1 MKRRDL
7 VLAAG
12 ALAAASLLHAQP
24 ARKPVRI
31 GVMSSTSPE
40 ARTVYWDAFR
50 NGMTKLGWIEGRD
63 VTYLYRYARGDSTRF
78 EALAA
83 ELVAQ
88 KPDLLFSGT
97 QGGALALKKATRD
110 IPVVFG
116 FVADPVGSGLVASLA
131 RPGGNVTGLT
141 GTSVEM
147 RAKGLELL
155 KEIRPQLR
163 VVAVVVTRTGN
174 GERTFGE
181 IEQAARPLGIK
192 VEPVWVAVAAQEELD
207 TALASLAGK
216 HFDGL
221 LFQTGGML
229 ARGKV
234 AARMTELKLPAI
246 YSLSE
251 IVVSGGLMSY
261 GVDLADNYRRAAGYA
276 DRILKGAKPADLPVE
291 QPEKFDLVVNL
302 KAARAQGITIPQS
315 ILLRATRVIE

>member
-1 MKRRDL
+1 MKRREL

-12 ALAAASLLHAQP
+12 AVAAASLLHAQP

-31 GVMSSTSPE
+31 GVLSSTSPE
-40 ARTVYWDAFR
+40 ARSVYWDAFR
-50 NGMTKLGWIEGRD
+50 SGMTKLGWVEGRD
-63 VTYLYRYARGDSTRF
+63 VTYSYRYTRGDPTRF
-78 EALAA
+78 DALAA
-83 ELVAQ
+83 ELVAE
-88 KPDLLFSGT
+88 KPNLIFAGILP
-97 QGGALALKKATRD
+97 AAVAAKKATRE
-110 IPVVFG
+110 IPIVFAY
-116 FVADPVGSGLVASLA
+116 VTDPITSGLVASLA

-192 VEPVWVAVAAQEELD
+192 VEPVWAPNQDELD
-207 TALASLAGK
+207 GVLASLAGK

-291 QPEKFDLVVNL
+291 QPEKFDLIVNL